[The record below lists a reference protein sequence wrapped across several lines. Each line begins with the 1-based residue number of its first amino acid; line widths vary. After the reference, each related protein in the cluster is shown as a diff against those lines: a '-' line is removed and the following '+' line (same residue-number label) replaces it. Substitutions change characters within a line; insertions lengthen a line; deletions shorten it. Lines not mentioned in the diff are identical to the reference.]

1 MRQRPL
7 LGARPRS
14 GARAGLVVVLAVG
27 AGAALF
33 AGATLASCGWDY
45 TVDELVSDVATEAA
59 VDAVPEAYT
68 LPDGRVCSGHDED
81 GDGVPDNCD
90 NCPNVKNPDQAGGAI
105 GTACL
110 PASPFIAPSSASRLL
125 FDPFRSLSSWKPAGT
140 GAGVFVEGLD
150 GDSFLG
156 GTTAD
161 GDLRFVFDKIGA
173 GTSAVV
179 LTTEISLLEDGGTGS
194 AGTLLRVTSDFRF
207 YLCALSLK
215 NGFAVARTPDIVAPA
230 TTACTGGPCAPVAFA
245 VPGGDSGPVAAQ
257 APIPAAIVPKAAG
270 ETIGLRAS
278 ITSGAATTG
287 DAASV
292 THELECRVFNPRD
305 PSTLLTKDPAYALR
319 VVIPVSKL
327 YANGEIG
334 LYTQRARASFA
345 SVDVLTGP

>member
-1 MRQRPL
+1 MRL
-7 LGARPRS
+7 LSALAITTGTVAVV
-14 GARAGLVVVLAVG
+14 AAG
-27 AGAALF
+27 
-33 AGATLASCGWDY
+33 LASCGWDY
-45 TVDELVSDVATEAA
+45 AVDELVSDGATEAA
-59 VDAVPEAYT
+59 GDVAPEAYT

-110 PASPFIAPSSASRLL
+110 PASPFIAPSSAGRIL

-161 GDLRFVFDKIGA
+161 ADLRFVFNKIGA
-173 GTSAVV
+173 ATSAVV
-179 LTTEISLLEDGGTGS
+179 VTTEIAVLEDGGTGS
-194 AGTLLRVTSDFRF
+194 AGVQLRVTGDFRF

-245 VPGGDSGPVAAQ
+245 VPGGDGGPVAAQ
-257 APIPAAIVPKAAG
+257 AAIPPAILPKSAG

-278 ITSGAATTG
+278 ITSGAAVAG

-305 PSTLLTKDPAYALR
+305 PSTLLTKDPAYALK

-327 YANGEIG
+327 YPNGEIG
-334 LYTQRARASFA
+334 LYAQRARASFG

>member
-1 MRQRPL
+1 MRRRSL
-7 LGARPRS
+7 LGARP
-14 GARAGLVVVLAVG
+14 GLVAALG
-27 AGAALF
+27 GGLGAALVF
-33 AGATLASCGWDY
+33 GAVLASCSWEY
-45 TVDELVSDVATEAA
+45 AVDELVSDAAVEAA
-59 VDAVPEAYT
+59 TDVTPETYT

-110 PASPFIAPSSASRLL
+110 PAAPFIAASSASRLL

-140 GAGVFVEGLD
+140 GAGAFVEGLD

-161 GDLRFVFDKIGA
+161 SDLRFVFDKIGA

-179 LTTEISLLEDGGTGS
+179 LTTEIAVLEDGGTGS
-194 AGTLLRVTSDFRF
+194 AGVLLRVTSDFRF

-245 VPGGDSGPVAAQ
+245 VPGADGGSVAAQ
-257 APIPAAIVPKAAG
+257 ANIPPAILPKVAG

-287 DAASV
+287 DAAGV

-305 PSTLLTKDPAYALR
+305 PSTLLTKDPAYALK
-319 VVIPVSKL
+319 VTIPVSKL

-334 LYTQRARASFA
+334 LYAQRARASFG